1 MRGHI
6 RKRGDPG
13 SYEYIVDVG
22 MAVAQRC
29 SVCGRRFWLERKPKE
44 HCPSCGGELTDSEE
58 RRRKTQAGFASRKE
72 AETAM
77 NKVMTAVAEQSY
89 VVTSRISL
97 REFLLKEWLPA
108 IKGTLRPTTYASY
121 EMHVQGHII
130 PALGALPLAKLTAPA
145 INAFYASLLEDGR
158 TNGHG
163 GLSPATVRRIHA
175 TLHRAGRD
183 AVRWQRL
190 AVNPVGS
197 ADPPRGQS
205 KVRDLPAWNATQL
218 AGFLSFVSD
227 DRLAALW
234 RLMAMTGM
242 RRGEALGLR

>member
-29 SVCGRRFWLERKPKE
+29 QSCGRRFWLERKPKE
-44 HCPSCGGELTDSEE
+44 HCPKCGGELTDSEE
-58 RRRKTQAGFASRKE
+58 RRRKTQAGFATRKE

-97 REFLLKEWLPA
+97 REYLLKEWLPA

-121 EMHVQGHII
+121 QMHVSGHII
-130 PALGALPLAKLTAPA
+130 PALGA
-145 INAFYASLLEDGR
+145 
-158 TNGHG
+158 
-163 GLSPATVRRIHA
+163 
-175 TLHRAGRD
+175 
-183 AVRWQRL
+183 
-190 AVNPVGS
+190 
-197 ADPPRGQS
+197 
-205 KVRDLPAWNATQL
+205 
-218 AGFLSFVSD
+218 
-227 DRLAALW
+227 
-234 RLMAMTGM
+234 
-242 RRGEALGLR
+242 